1 MILINLL
8 PHREAARK
16 RRKDNFQ
23 ATLFASFLIGVA
35 IAGSIYFYFQWRLE
49 SQQERINYLRT
60 QITQVNQQIKE
71 IQGLEDEIR
80 ILRARQ
86 EAVQSLQSNR
96 NLPVYMFNDLV
107 QLLPEGVFL
116 NSIKQSG
123 FNVEIRGSAQS
134 NERVS
139 EVLRNLGA
147 QSPYFAKPVL
157 REIVSGSVE
166 VAPRDFRKVVNFVIV
181 FNLVR
186 PNEAAKKLQ

>member
-8 PHREAARK
+8 PHREAALK